1 MTEVNEGDRVRVS
14 YEGIVDDVDG
24 NYLDFGDVGVFDNGT
39 FEVEVLEKA
48 KPKDDPASDPV
59 GTVRQ
64 GSNGNIYVKTF
75 HREYPWQNLSRASAY
90 SDYGQSGNRDNAMK
104 GSSIIG
110 VVPGTT
116 AAKAQEALIPLRDW
130 QAAVEA
136 QPQFKVGQ
144 CIKGDHNGN
153 ARLGVIVAVD
163 AYCELCAEA
172 GLSGKF
178 YRVDDYFLI
187 SYESAQL
194 AMPKVVQFGDAEPD
208 RCKKFSTNP
217 DEYGN
222 STVISYGGNNGWNI
236 SSMWPNYTTPW
247 KQLVKGWFPLT
258 EIQD

>member
-64 GSNGNIYVKTF
+64 GTYTWVKTDVNTW
-75 HREYPWQNLSRASAY
+75 RRVADDRYKDSEDLVAGGPSTV
-90 SDYGQSGNRDNAMK
+90 
-104 GSSIIG
+104 IG
-110 VVPGTT
+110 VVPGSP
-116 AAKAQEALIPLRDW
+116 AAKAE
-130 QAAVEA
+130 
-136 QPQFKVGQ
+136 PQFKVGQ